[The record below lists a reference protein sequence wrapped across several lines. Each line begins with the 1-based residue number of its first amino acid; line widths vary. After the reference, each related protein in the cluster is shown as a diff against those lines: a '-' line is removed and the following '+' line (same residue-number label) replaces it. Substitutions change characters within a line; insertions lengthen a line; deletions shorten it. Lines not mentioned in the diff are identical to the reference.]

1 MFYDTHKKKGERGGG
16 CIRCDVGGADADACD
31 DVVMRR
37 SQGGVVVVVVS
48 LYNWSGTRAG
58 GAAAWAKAA
67 VGPRVKETCENNS
80 PPHTQTLIR
89 PFHHLF
95 FGMSN
100 RL

>member
-1 MFYDTHKKKGERGGG
+1 MFYDTHIKKRARGVEAASAV
-16 CIRCDVGGADADACD
+16 RPDVGGADADDACDD

-67 VGPRVKETCENNS
+67 V
-80 PPHTQTLIR
+80 
-89 PFHHLF
+89 
-95 FGMSN
+95 
-100 RL
+100 

>member
-16 CIRCDVGGADADACD
+16 CIRCVVGGADDADACD

-67 VGPRVKETCENNS
+67 VRPVGTIVH
-80 PPHTQTLIR
+80 HTHR
-89 PFHHLF
+89 H
-95 FGMSN
+95 
-100 RL
+100 